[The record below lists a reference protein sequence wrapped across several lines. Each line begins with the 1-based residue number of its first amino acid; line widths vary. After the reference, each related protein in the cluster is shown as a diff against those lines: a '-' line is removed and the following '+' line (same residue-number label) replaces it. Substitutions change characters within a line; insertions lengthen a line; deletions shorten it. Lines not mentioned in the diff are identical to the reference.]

1 MSDVSALP
9 DHSAHALARLIQFY
23 ETLTPQSL
31 QQLERCYA
39 ADAYFKDPFNEV
51 RGLPA
56 ITAIFE
62 HMFAALH
69 EPRFVITQTLVQDR
83 RAALE
88 WEFRFCFR
96 RWRPDVQQC
105 IRGASL
111 LTLDAQG
118 RVSQHRDYW
127 DAAED
132 LYEKLPGIGMLM
144 RWLRQNAAVKTK
156 AAGPHSAG
164 QSPS

>member
-1 MSDVSALP
+1 MSDVSALSDP
-9 DHSAHALARLIQFY
+9 SAPAPALTLARLIQFY
-23 ETLTPQSL
+23 ETLTPQNL
-31 QQLERCYA
+31 HQLERCYA

-62 HMFAALH
+62 HMFAVLH
-69 EPRFVITQTLVQDR
+69 EPDFVITQTLVQDR
-83 RAALE
+83 RAAVE
-88 WEFRFCFR
+88 WEFRFRFR
-96 RWRPDVQQC
+96 RWRPQVQQC
-105 IRGASL
+105 ICGASL

-127 DAAED
+127 DAAEE

-144 RWLRQNAAVKTK
+144 RWLRQNAAVKT
-156 AAGPHSAG
+156 
-164 QSPS
+164 